1 MRRYRCLA
9 CNFIVCLPGI
19 PRRRCLRWENLFR
32 AGHKKSAT
40 FSLLL
45 GNLPRDQFLTLL
57 SRSFICLRDNIAK
70 MVDWGLPE
78 SSSSGLK
85 NRA

>member
-1 MRRYRCLA
+1 
-9 CNFIVCLPGI
+9 
-19 PRRRCLRWENLFR
+19 LFR